1 MPIDMERFLW
11 IDESTHLRVRGSVEP
26 FCRVAEVDGRWEIVF
41 SRGPTNA
48 GPHYAG
54 SFRQAKRWVLDY
66 AKYHEAKLTGA
77 RIERDPTFT
86 APSWLDIAV
95 DPTTPEKV
103 PVSSRRRRRR

>member
-1 MPIDMERFLW
+1 MPIEMERFLW
-11 IDESTHLRVRGSVEP
+11 IDESTHFRVRGSVSP
-26 FCRVAEVDGRWEIVF
+26 FCRVIEVDGRWEIVF
-41 SRGPTNA
+41 RRGPTNA

-54 SFRQAKRWVLDY
+54 SFSQARRWVLGY

-77 RIERDPTFT
+77 RIERDNSFT
-86 APSWLDIAV
+86 PPSWLDIAV